1 MERASCQ
8 RDCCCW
14 SRPVA
19 EFQDMTQMEKL
30 DVLKYSQ
37 VGFISSI
44 VVLFAIH
51 LVWEL
56 ATLVPGFTRY
66 DGGSA
71 LNANTHAGWWLVID
85 LCVVGW
91 GIAAPFFTLHY
102 TRYGTIEKGIMRT
115 HQWLLGYMIL
125 AGIGAVVSLVHTILT
140 IGEIVP
146 NCDSTFCNQYQW
158 CFVALLI
165 FLVLHIFVLLWSLLR
180 ALAYYHNLKAAV
192 DAGLELDVSGSSD
205 AGAADLAN
213 DGAVNAPPVLGGAG
227 GTAPSSADDKVDIY
241 RQIQTP
247 LLQARYTG
255 KIQHIASRKK

>member
-14 SRPVA
+14 SRPTA
-19 EFQDMTQMEKL
+19 EFEDMTQMEKL

-51 LVWEL
+51 VVWEL

-85 LCVVGW
+85 LCVLGW

-102 TRYGTIEKGIMRT
+102 TRYGTIEKGVMRT

-146 NCDSTFCNQYQW
+146 NCDSTLCNQYQW
-158 CFVALLI
+158 CFVALLV

-192 DAGLELDVSGSSD
+192 DAGLELDVSG
-205 AGAADLAN
+205 AGANVPDLAN
-213 DGAVNAPPVLGGAG
+213 DGAVSAAPSPSSGDGNGSAPP
-227 GTAPSSADDKVDIY
+227 TDIY

-255 KIQHIASRKK
+255 KIQHVASRKK